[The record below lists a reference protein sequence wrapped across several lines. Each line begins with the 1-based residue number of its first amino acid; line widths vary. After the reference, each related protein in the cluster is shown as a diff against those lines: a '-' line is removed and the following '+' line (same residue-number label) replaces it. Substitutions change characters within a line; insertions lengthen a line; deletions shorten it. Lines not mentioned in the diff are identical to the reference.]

1 MRQVQQ
7 LVGRAAHD
15 ESLEVGKTARAA
27 HDGGRSHLACF
38 VADLN
43 GHSAVLGRPKVTGRF
58 DTPRLQLRDSVI
70 HELVSLFAT
79 LKRA

>member
-1 MRQVQQ
+1 
-7 LVGRAAHD
+7 
-15 ESLEVGKTARAA
+15 
-27 HDGGRSHLACF
+27 
-38 VADLN
+38 
-43 GHSAVLGRPKVTGRF
+43 VLGRPKVTGRF